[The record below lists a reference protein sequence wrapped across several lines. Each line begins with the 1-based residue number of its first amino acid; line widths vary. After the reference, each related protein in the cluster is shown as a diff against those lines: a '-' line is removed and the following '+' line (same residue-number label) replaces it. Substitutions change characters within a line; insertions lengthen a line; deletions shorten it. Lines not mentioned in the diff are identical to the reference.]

1 MVLTLHSNEGG
12 QENFKP
18 LIPIYIRDASIILVI
33 YDLTNKDTFT
43 HTEHWINE
51 TKDLKRDDAN
61 FALVGNKLDLEE
73 NRVTEK

>member
-1 MVLTLHSNEGG
+1 M
-12 QENFKP
+12 
-18 LIPIYIRDASIILVI
+18 VI